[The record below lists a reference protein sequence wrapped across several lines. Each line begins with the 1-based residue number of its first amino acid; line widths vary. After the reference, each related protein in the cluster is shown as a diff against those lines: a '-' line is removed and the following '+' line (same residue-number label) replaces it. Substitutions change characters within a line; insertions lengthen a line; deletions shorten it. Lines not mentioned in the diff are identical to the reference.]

1 LRYFQLAVWICAAL
15 MTACESREVSPS
27 SDPSYFPLR
36 KGLYHIYEVEEVTYT
51 LGEPETLHYQLKTLV
66 TDSIAGS
73 NGQYTHILTRSRKMA
88 GEETWEPLET
98 WSVRKSAAEVIVS
111 EGNVPFVVLTFP
123 FNKNSEWNG
132 NKYNSVINPTTKT
145 NEDIYSVTKKGVE
158 VSLETG
164 LMFPRCSEILQ
175 EDNQEFV
182 VFLDQRYEVYAEGVG
197 LIRKEKIGL
206 LYCNDQDRNCIGQQ
220 IVDEGTVYKQ
230 ELLEYGRE

>member
-1 LRYFQLAVWICAAL
+1 

-111 EGNVPFVVLTFP
+111 EEMFLSWF
-123 FNKNSEWNG
+123 SRSLSIRIANG
-132 NKYNSVINPTTKT
+132 MAINT
-145 NEDIYSVTKKGVE
+145 I
-158 VSLETG
+158 
-164 LMFPRCSEILQ
+164 
-175 EDNQEFV
+175 
-182 VFLDQRYEVYAEGVG
+182 A
-197 LIRKEKIGL
+197 
-206 LYCNDQDRNCIGQQ
+206 
-220 IVDEGTVYKQ
+220 
-230 ELLEYGRE
+230 